1 MSLDNTSQPGKWLT
15 TKWRF
20 LAAGL
25 SAFFQRELGSQRFVA
40 ERAKQKWTP
49 EFSKRVSKV
58 WKEEFGLTS
67 MDAKSVQRILERAGL
82 GGPSAPVG
90 AKPLG
95 QLAAIVWTALPH
107 FSREQFVGQMCYG
120 IVLTVVVVTGR
131 VLLHSS

>member
-1 MSLDNTSQPGKWLT
+1 MSEKWLT
-15 TKWRF
+15 TKWCS

-67 MDAKSVQRILERAGL
+67 MDAKSVLRILERAGL
-82 GGPSAPVG
+82 GRPSAPVG
-90 AKPLG
+90 AKPSR
-95 QLAAIVWTALPH
+95 AARCDRRGLRYRH
-107 FSREQFVGQMCYG
+107 FSREQFVGQMCHG
-120 IVLTVVVVTGR
+120 MVLTVIGVTGR
-131 VLLHSS
+131 VFLHSS